1 MKKNQKRFRLSPS
14 VAEMLGCTVNSTNRY
29 RLKAD
34 QIERLKEIRS
44 QVGNT
49 FENTLDDNNFTPPS
63 NWQYGWLKTKE
74 ASVFVKNSKP
84 IDHDAIRDAVSD
96 AVRDAIVDVK
106 WKKGNGNPNS
116 GNLLVPNIFDLHLG
130 KLAWG
135 QESGEDYDIKIASQ
149 RFRDALEDLIEKSK
163 GYDIERIMFPI
174 GNDFFNSDKSKPFP
188 MTTNGTP
195 QTDDVRWQKMFRIGV
210 QLITEAVI
218 RLSSIAKVDV
228 ITVFGNHDE
237 ERVFYLGETIAAVF
251 ANQDGISIN
260 NNPTMRK
267 YYRWGQCLLG
277 LTHGKYEKAQDLPM
291 IMAQESKEMWAET
304 FYREWLLGHLHHR
317 QKFLTQET
325 KDYRGVRVTYLTSP
339 SSSDSWHVE
348 RGYTGAIKGAEAY
361 IYNMDEGL
369 IGSVIHNI
377 K

>member
-1 MKKNQKRFRLSPS
+1 
-14 VAEMLGCTVNSTNRY
+14 MLGCTVNSTNRY

-44 QVGNT
+44 QGGNT
-49 FENTLDDNNFTPPS
+49 FENTLEDNNFTPPS

-106 WKKGNGNPNS
+106 WKKGSGNPNS

-251 ANQDGISIN
+251 AKQDGISIN